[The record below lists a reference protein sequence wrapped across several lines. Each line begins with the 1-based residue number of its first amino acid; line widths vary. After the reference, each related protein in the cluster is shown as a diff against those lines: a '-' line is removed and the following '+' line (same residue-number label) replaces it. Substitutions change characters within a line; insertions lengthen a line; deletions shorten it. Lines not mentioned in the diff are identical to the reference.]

1 MTDQKFKNLI
11 STADSLIKAAAAG
24 RVFGGIKV
32 PAVQEWHSPENQ
44 HILFT
49 DRCVLEIFIEYGR
62 RLMSGMSPEEA
73 GRDNVSRFAG
83 YRKKLFSAPSFSP
96 DNPFFQMIK
105 SSLIV
110 RSMSLLLTHSCQL
123 RCSYCAVGK
132 YNADTPFSVIKQTID
147 SIASSGL
154 DRFHMQFFGGEP
166 FLRFQMM
173 KKAVSHIEK
182 VSGINRI
189 NFSLGVNSN
198 GVGLDEEKISFCMEK
213 GIKLYISCDGTEE
226 TCSEARHTAGGNYH
240 KAYMSIAHSM
250 ETAVKCKAN
259 HTIIMVVMPDN
270 LDKMLDNYRYLK
282 SLGNKDIQ
290 CNYALGMLWEPEK
303 QKIFAENLLEIQ
315 KDSVQSNG
323 RPSPNFFGSR
333 MEPVALNSEMLCD
346 CDGGLY
352 RETGVNLESR
362 FADSKRKFF
371 VAEKA
376 TPEVMRSSG
385 ASKPDSLW
393 KMLEVYGHDKKF
405 LKVIMNN
412 LEFGMY
418 LNSLRIKEMSASLK

>member
-1 MTDQKFKNLI
+1 
-11 STADSLIKAAAAG
+11 
-24 RVFGGIKV
+24 
-32 PAVQEWHSPENQ
+32 
-44 HILFT
+44 
-49 DRCVLEIFIEYGR
+49 
-62 RLMSGMSPEEA
+62 
-73 GRDNVSRFAG
+73 
-83 YRKKLFSAPSFSP
+83 
-96 DNPFFQMIK
+96 
-105 SSLIV
+105 
-110 RSMSLLLTHSCQL
+110 
-123 RCSYCAVGK
+123 
-132 YNADTPFSVIKQTID
+132 
-147 SIASSGL
+147 
-154 DRFHMQFFGGEP
+154 
-166 FLRFQMM
+166 
-173 KKAVSHIEK
+173 
-182 VSGINRI
+182 
-189 NFSLGVNSN
+189 
-198 GVGLDEEKISFCMEK
+198 
-213 GIKLYISCDGTEE
+213 
-226 TCSEARHTAGGNYH
+226 
-240 KAYMSIAHSM
+240 MSIAHSM